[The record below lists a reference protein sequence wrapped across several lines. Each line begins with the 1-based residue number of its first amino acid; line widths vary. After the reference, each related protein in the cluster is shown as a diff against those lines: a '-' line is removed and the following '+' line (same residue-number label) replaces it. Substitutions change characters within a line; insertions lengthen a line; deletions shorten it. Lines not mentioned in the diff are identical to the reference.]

1 VGYQEGEEVDGGE
14 ELVIGAEPGVEPR
27 PLVVNQAIVSA
38 VREAA
43 ERYGGPLD
51 VGEEALESLAVVDLN
66 FPLPSNGEARML
78 PRPHSLHGLGP
89 HLFAAEHH
97 AEEAL
102 AEDLLESGEV
112 EVFQGEED
120 AVGAEESEGTNCVA
134 VGIVHDQV
142 PERLRG
148 GDHGGYG
155 ADFPAPVLSTCTEP
169 LADGAPD
176 MRGMWHAVAA
186 ERNGAPVPEGDK
198 VYDHFQRI
206 EQCGDRVTITAGGII
221 HDMRADGTEEHG
233 VHDVAEMD
241 YTTPITVVATF
252 EDGVHVLRPVGVP
265 IEVTRRLDGDQL
277 VWSYLGTTV
286 TLERIGGPDAPPPNT

>member
-1 VGYQEGEEVDGGE
+1 MM
-14 ELVIGAEPGVEPR
+14 GAR
-27 PLVVNQAIVSA
+27 P
-38 VREAA
+38 VR
-43 ERYGGPLD
+43 RT
-51 VGEEALESLAVVDLN
+51 LAVVL
-66 FPLPSNGEARML
+66 
-78 PRPHSLHGLGP
+78 
-89 HLFAAEHH
+89 AAVT
-97 AEEAL
+97 L
-102 AEDLLESGEV
+102 AAAGCST
-112 EVFQGEED
+112 EED
-120 AVGAEESEGTNCVA
+120 AVSEPTIPPSSTTSTPVVLASDIPVA
-134 VGIVHDQV
+134 NT
-142 PERLRG
+142 PP
-148 GDHGGYG
+148 GGYG

-186 ERNGAPVPEGDK
+186 ERNGLPVPEGDK

-265 IEVTRRLDGDQL
+265 IEVTRQLDGDQL
-277 VWSYLGTTV
+277 IWTYLGTTV
-286 TLERIGGPDAPPPNT
+286 TLERIGGPDAPPPAT